1 MTGTHDPAD
10 WFADRRAVLFDCDG
24 TLADTHT
31 AHFKALSDTLG
42 PLGIRIG
49 RDWYQDHTGTSTPE
63 TVRAAL
69 DQHDVTPADPL
80 EALVAACERRYL
92 DHLDDVREIRW
103 VADLARSLAGC
114 LPIAVASGGMRE
126 TVGATLQHLGLAD
139 LFACTV
145 TRDDVTEGKPA
156 PEIFLLAAERLG
168 VPPTRCLVLEDT
180 DSGLLAARRA
190 GMPAVDI
197 RTRTRTAG

>member
-1 MTGTHDPAD
+1 MT
-10 WFADRRAVLFDCDG
+10 V
-24 TLADTHT
+24 
-31 AHFKALSDTLG
+31 
-42 PLGIRIG
+42 G
-49 RDWYQDHTGTSTPE
+49 RDWYQGHTGTSTPE

-69 DQHDVTPADPL
+69 DQHGVTPADPL
-80 EALVAACERRYL
+80 DALVVACERRYL

-103 VADLARSLAGC
+103 VADLARSLAGR

-126 TVGATLQHLGLAD
+126 TVAATLQHLGLAD

-168 VPPTRCLVLEDT
+168 VPRPAAWSWRTPTPACSPPAAPACPPST
-180 DSGLLAARRA
+180 SGPAPARPADGGGRYFGRA
-190 GMPAVDI
+190 GGMRVRRRQKTLPS
-197 RTRTRTAG
+197 GSPESCC